1 MDPYLF
7 LRDLAVVTS
16 LAAAVLL
23 VFRRLGWPPVLGYL
37 VAGLII
43 GPYTPPHILVADP
56 RSLEAM
62 AEIGVVF
69 LLFALGA
76 EFNFR
81 RLSRAGFKALACA
94 ALEAG
99 AMIAAG
105 WALGRALGWPARDSL
120 VLGGAAA
127 LASTAIVARTLLE
140 RAARPSGWEELV
152 AAVLIAEDMIAVL
165 LIAFVAAPGAASS
178 MADAA
183 ALAGRF
189 AGLCMI
195 VGLAG
200 AVLIPRVLAMAD
212 RSGMEEVR
220 SLCLIGLCFGVATLT
235 HMFGFSAALG
245 AFLAGAVASLGGN
258 TGKLH
263 EVAAPFR
270 DVFGAVFFVSIGML
284 IDPRWLIEHW
294 HISLVA
300 AATLTGVRLGVNVL
314 SFAAVGSGAVT
325 AVQASLAMLPIGEFS
340 FILAQ
345 TAQRSGA
352 TTQPV
357 KELAVAVCL
366 AATMAS
372 AFALPRADEARL
384 RAWLP
389 GPVERALAA
398 YGRWL
403 ARLKPRGRA
412 GVGWTLARP
421 SLLQLLANAALVAG
435 IALVLSG
442 FEPLAQ
448 ADARHPGLL
457 WLLVSALSMP
467 SVIAIARKSQAVALI
482 GLETAFP
489 SRDGQALIERRPSLG
504 RVVPAA
510 ASLAAAAGYLLMT
523 RPLLPPGRA
532 GLLALAAAA
541 VTVLVL
547 WRSLSRLY
555 SVVQAA
561 LRVNLARSE
570 PEAARALAA
579 LAEAEDPGQ
588 VRLGEFLVRPES
600 WCSGKTLL
608 ETELRPRTG
617 VMALRLAHHGAAPVV
632 PGADARLGPGDRLTL
647 FGDPESLESARR
659 LLASGPSS

>member
-1 MDPYLF
+1 MDPYIF

-37 VAGLII
+37 AAGLII
-43 GPYTPPHILVADP
+43 GPHTPPYVLVADP
-56 RSLEAM
+56 RSLEAL

-105 WALGRALGWPARDSL
+105 WALGGALGWPVKDAL

-140 RAARPSGWEELV
+140 RASKPSGWEELV

-165 LIAFVAAPGAASS
+165 LIAFVASPGAASS

-189 AGLCMI
+189 AGLCLI
-195 VGLAG
+195 VALAG

-220 SLCLIGLCFGVATLT
+220 TLCLVGLCFGVATLT
-235 HMFGFSAALG
+235 HLFGFSAALG

-258 TGKLH
+258 TAKLH

-284 IDPRWLIEHW
+284 IDPRWLVAHW
-294 HISLVA
+294 HISLAA
-300 AATLTGVRLGVNVL
+300 AATLTVVRLGVNVAA
-314 SFAAVGSGAVT
+314 FAAVGATAAT

-352 TTQPV
+352 TTEPV

-366 AATMAS
+366 ATTMAS
-372 AFALPRADEARL
+372 AFALDRADEARVRSL
-384 RAWLP
+384 LP
-389 GPVERALAA
+389 GFVERGLGA
-398 YGRWL
+398 YGRL
-403 ARLKPRGRA
+403 LSRLRPKGRTS
-412 GVGWTLARP
+412 VGWTLAKP

-442 FEPLAQ
+442 FKPLAQ

-489 SRDGQALIERRPSLG
+489 SHGGQALIERRPSLA
-504 RVVPAA
+504 RVIPAA
-510 ASLAAAAGYLLMT
+510 ASLATALGYLLLT
-523 RPLLPPGRA
+523 RPLLPAGRA
-532 GLLALAAAA
+532 GLLALGAAAF
-541 VTVLVL
+541 TVILL

-561 LRVNLARSE
+561 LRVNLTRSE

-588 VRLGEFLVRPES
+588 VRLGEYLVRPES
-600 WCSGKTLL
+600 WCAGKTLL

-617 VMALRLAHHGAAPVV
+617 VMALRLAHHGSQAVV
-632 PGADARLGPGDRLTL
+632 PGADARLDPGDRLTL
-647 FGDPESLESARR
+647 FGDPEALESARR
-659 LLASGPSS
+659 LLTAGPAA